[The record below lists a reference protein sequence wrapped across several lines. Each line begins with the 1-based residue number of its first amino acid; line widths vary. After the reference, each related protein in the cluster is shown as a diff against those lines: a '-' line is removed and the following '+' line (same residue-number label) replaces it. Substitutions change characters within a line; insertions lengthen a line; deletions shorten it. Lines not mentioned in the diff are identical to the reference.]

1 MDNILPVIMCGGSGS
16 RMWPMSRTQ
25 YPKQFLNLIGERSL
39 LQMTFDRIS
48 FVKQQPILV
57 CNEEHRFLVAEQ
69 MRMTETAAHSV
80 ILEPEGRNT
89 AAAVALAAFK
99 AIETGE
105 DPLLLVLAADHVIQ
119 DQSHFETVV
128 GNAAEMAAKGVL
140 LTFGIKPTFPET
152 GYGYI
157 HPGAALDNDCYVI
170 EQFIEKPKQEL
181 AEEYFRAG
189 DYLWNSGMF
198 LFRAST
204 FLHELE
210 IYEPDIYNSCFD
222 IMKQQRQEGDFVY
235 LDREAFQCCK
245 ALPID
250 VAVMEKTCR
259 SAVIPMAG
267 GWCDMGSWN
276 SLWDISDKDEHG
288 NAIIGDGLAMSSRNN
303 LIKSNDRL
311 VSLIGVED
319 LVVVETNDAV
329 LVAHRDSLQDIKQL
343 TGCLQTQQRSEYA
356 QHRQV
361 YRPWGNFDSIDK
373 GERFQVKHITVKPGE
388 KLSLQMHHH
397 RAEHWVVVSGTA
409 SVVCGNVTQLVSEN
423 ESVYIPIGET
433 HSLENPGKVPL
444 ELIEVQSGAY
454 LGEDDIVRF
463 EDRYNRA

>member
-1 MDNILPVIMCGGSGS
+1 MENIVPVIMCGGCGS

-25 YPKQFLNLIGERSL
+25 YPKQFLNLLGERSL
-39 LQMTFDRIS
+39 LQMTFERID
-48 FVKQQPILV
+48 FVEQDPILV
-57 CNEEHRFLVAEQ
+57 CNEDHRFLVAEQ
-69 MRMTETAAHSV
+69 MRSSATNAHSI

-99 AIETGE
+99 AIEQGS

-119 DQSHFETVV
+119 DQSHFEDVV
-128 GNAAEMAAKGVL
+128 HNAAAMAEKGVL
-140 LTFGIKPTFPET
+140 LTFGIKPTFAET

-157 HPGAALDNDCYVI
+157 QPGVGLDHGCYVI
-170 EQFIEKPKQEL
+170 EEFIEKPEQTL
-181 AEEYFRAG
+181 AEEYFRSG
-189 DYLWNSGMF
+189 TYLWNSGMF

-210 IYEPDIYNSCFD
+210 SYEPDIYNSCFD
-222 IMKQQRQEGDFVY
+222 IMKHQRQEGDFVY
-235 LDREAFQCCK
+235 LNRDEFQSCK
-245 ALPID
+245 SMPID
-250 VAVMEKTCR
+250 TAVMENTCR

-276 SLWDISDKDEHG
+276 SLWDISDKDEQG
-288 NAIIGDGLAMSSRNN
+288 NAIIGDGISLNSSNN
-303 LIKSNDRL
+303 LVKANNRL

-329 LVAHRDSLQDIKQL
+329 LVAHRDSVQDIKQI
-343 TGCLQTQQRSEYA
+343 TSRLQAQQRSEYA

-361 YRPWGNFDSIDK
+361 YRPWGNYDSIDK

-433 HSLENPGKVPL
+433 HSLENPGKMPL

-454 LGEDDIVRF
+454 LGEDDIIRF